1 MFIKTNQIRLF
12 QHRVD
17 YGDFNDSDRRTAA
30 DKILRDKAF
39 NIAENSKY
47 HGYQRGL
54 ASVFYQFFDKNNTSD
69 EAVKLFLIKN

>member
-1 MFIKTNQIRLF
+1 M
-12 QHRVD
+12 D
-17 YGDFNDSDRRTAA
+17 SGDFNDSNRRAAA

-39 NIAENSKY
+39 DIAENSKY

-69 EAVKLFLIKN
+69 EAVKNEIISNKELAE